1 MCKRRTSFSLSFLGV
16 FVFSLN
22 DCPDAS
28 DWTEDVRRSTW
39 YVIYKRKISYYVTGP
54 LISRVSEKSAVP
66 TVNLFFVFFQFFFFP
81 FLSVLFTFL
90 LHSCLSLRF
99 FHPIFVSIPSSHSF
113 SFFNLFLLWSS
124 LKWLFER
131 NEKSKDCTVRSF
143 HRFLDKEK
151 RTRKKKE
158 RNAPYSTNLT
168 HPFGGRVN
176 KRRDISLLY
185 SCVLDLC
192 FFFLSRFSRS
202 SLSFLRFRRDS
213 LLFYESTATSLPI
226 HRWPLGSFPRPK

>member
-39 YVIYKRKISYYVTGP
+39 YAIYKRKISYYVTGP

-113 SFFNLFLLWSS
+113 FF
-124 LKWLFER
+124 
-131 NEKSKDCTVRSF
+131 
-143 HRFLDKEK
+143 
-151 RTRKKKE
+151 
-158 RNAPYSTNLT
+158 LT
-168 HPFGGRVN
+168 
-176 KRRDISLLY
+176 
-185 SCVLDLC
+185 C
-192 FFFLSRFSRS
+192 FFFGLLLNDYSSETRNRKIVRSDRFIDFSIKKREQERKRKGMRRI
-202 SLSFLRFRRDS
+202 LRILR
-213 LLFYESTATSLPI
+213 I
-226 HRWPLGSFPRPK
+226 PLEGA

>member
-1 MCKRRTSFSLSFLGV
+1 MFSSNSFFSFSLCSFYFSTSLLPLIT
-16 FVFSLN
+16 FLSSYFRFHTLFSL
-22 DCPDAS
+22 
-28 DWTEDVRRSTW
+28 
-39 YVIYKRKISYYVTGP
+39 
-54 LISRVSEKSAVP
+54 
-66 TVNLFFVFFQFFFFP
+66 
-81 FLSVLFTFL
+81 
-90 LHSCLSLRF
+90 
-99 FHPIFVSIPSSHSF
+99 IF
-113 SFFNLFLLWSS
+113 FFNLFLLWSS

-131 NEKSKDCTVRSF
+131 NEKSKDYTVRSF

-202 SLSFLRFRRDS
+202 SLSFLHFRRDS

-226 HRWPLGSFPRPK
+226 HRWPLESFPRPK